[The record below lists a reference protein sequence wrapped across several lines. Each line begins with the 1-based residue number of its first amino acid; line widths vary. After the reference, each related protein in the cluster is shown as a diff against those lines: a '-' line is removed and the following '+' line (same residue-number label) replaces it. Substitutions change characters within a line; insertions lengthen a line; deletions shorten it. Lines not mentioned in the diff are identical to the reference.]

1 VESRSRQTL
10 GAPCPGSDP
19 AALRLI
25 TVAVLA
31 GLVITGVVVIS
42 HAQAPSGTVSPGHAG
57 AQIRSG
63 PRVMPGIGMSAPPAP
78 RISFAPVA
86 VPTRGPAAPTRG
98 PAVAALRLLSQAAV
112 ASRTVPYEGVE
123 VLGGWAQAGQTTSV
137 VRVWHT
143 PGAMT
148 LTQAV
153 APVPGWSG
161 EVPHIVLPVASYG
174 GQTMVGAA
182 LLGMSQ
188 RLVSL
193 VAKNYRVMAAGL
205 GQVAGRPARVLVARR
220 PGGRVAARFWLDRA
234 TRLPLRRE
242 TFDAA
247 GHMVTNAGFTQVR
260 LGLPVDRPAPATS
273 ARPWGDAL
281 APAQLTALRAQGWP
295 LPGPLPGNL
304 ALLDARQE
312 VTAAGRVIDLDYSD
326 GLCLV
331 SVFIQRGHLPGRMT
345 GWSEVVLRGHQVYA
359 DDSAGQGIAWSAHG
373 FVYTVVAAAPVQT
386 VGQVVAALPYDNN
399 PGFLARLTRG
409 LHRLWTWL
417 GP

>member
-1 VESRSRQTL
+1 VESRSRQAL

-31 GLVITGVVVIS
+31 GLVITGVVVVS
-42 HAQAPSGTVSPGHAG
+42 HAQAPSGAVSPRHAG
-57 AQIRSG
+57 AQLRTG
-63 PRVMPGIGMSAPPAP
+63 PGVMPGIGLSAAPAP
-78 RISFAPVA
+78 QISFAPLA
-86 VPTRGPAAPTRG
+86 VPARGPAP
-98 PAVAALRLLSQAAV
+98 ALRLLSQAAV

-143 PGAMT
+143 PGAVT

-153 APVPGWSG
+153 APVSGWSG

-188 RLVSL
+188 RLVAL
-193 VAKNYRVMAAGL
+193 LAKNYRVMAAGL
-205 GQVAGRPARVLVARR
+205 GQVAGRPARVVVARR

-247 GHMVTNAGFTQVR
+247 GHMVTNAGFVQVR
-260 LGLPVDRPAPATS
+260 LGLPVDRAVPATS
-273 ARPWGDAL
+273 ARPWGNAL
-281 APAQLTALRAQGWP
+281 APEQLTALRAQGWP

-312 VTAAGRVIDLDYSD
+312 VTPAGRVIDLDYSD

-331 SVFIQRGHLPGRMT
+331 SVFVQRGHLPKRMT
-345 GWSEVVLRGHQVYA
+345 GWSEVVLGGHQVYA

-399 PGFLARLTRG
+399 PGFFARLARG

-417 GP
+417 SP

>member
-1 VESRSRQTL
+1 
-10 GAPCPGSDP
+10 
-19 AALRLI
+19 
-25 TVAVLA
+25 VLA
-31 GLVITGVVVIS
+31 GLVITGVVVVS
-42 HAQAPSGTVSPGHAG
+42 HAQAVPSGTVSPRHAG
-57 AQIRSG
+57 AQLRTG
-63 PRVMPGIGMSAPPAP
+63 PRVMPGIGLSATPPP
-78 RISFAPVA
+78 RISFAPLA
-86 VPTRGPAAPTRG
+86 VPARGPAMP
-98 PAVAALRLLSQAAV
+98 ALRLLSQAAV

-123 VLGGWAQAGQTTSV
+123 VLGGWAQAGQSTSV

-143 PGAMT
+143 PGAVT

-193 VAKNYRVMAAGL
+193 LAKNYRVMAVGL
-205 GQVAGRPARVLVARR
+205 GQVAGRPARVVVARR

-247 GHMVTNAGFTQVR
+247 GHMVTSAGFVQVR
-260 LGLPVDRPAPATS
+260 LGLPVRGPRLVPG
-273 ARPWGDAL
+273 ARPWGGAL
-281 APAQLTALRAQGWP
+281 APAQLGALRAQGWP

-312 VTAAGRVIDLDYSD
+312 VTPAGRIIDLDYSD

-331 SVFIQRGHLPGRMT
+331 SIFVQRGHLPERMT
-345 GWSEVVLRGHQVYA
+345 GWSEVVLRGHRVYA

-373 FVYTVVAAAPVQT
+373 FVYTVVAAASVQT
-386 VGQVVAALPYDNN
+386 VGQVVAALPYDNS
-399 PGFLARLTRG
+399 PGFLDRLTRG

-417 GP
+417 SP